1 MLAGA
6 DQEEFFMINESL
18 RKEVHPNDL
27 RVQPTIKIDSQ
38 ECVAGN
44 IRIDARPTGRKELRG
59 IISITVEDDRHSATA
74 YFLPRHARELAT
86 TLLAIADKAEQFPPR
101 EQN

>member
-1 MLAGA
+1 
-6 DQEEFFMINESL
+6 MINKAL
-18 RKEVHPNDL
+18 REEVHPNDL

-38 ECVAGN
+38 ECVSGS

-59 IISITVEDDRHSATA
+59 IISISVEDDLHSASA

-86 TLLAIADKAEQFPPR
+86 TLLAIADKAEQFPSG
-101 EQN
+101 E

>member
-1 MLAGA
+1 
-6 DQEEFFMINESL
+6 MINEAL

-38 ECVAGN
+38 ECVSGN

-59 IISITVEDDRHSATA
+59 IISISVEEDGRAATA

-86 TLLAIADKAEQFPPR
+86 TLLAIADKAEQFPSG
-101 EQN
+101 E

>member
-1 MLAGA
+1 
-6 DQEEFFMINESL
+6 MINESL

-38 ECVAGN
+38 ECVAGG

-59 IISITVEDDRHSATA
+59 IISISVDGDAGGSATA

-101 EQN
+101 EEN